1 VREDR
6 PFRLDLV
13 VALGALLISTVAALA
28 TVYQTRVIA
37 RQFSAAVWPYV
48 SFDST
53 NSPNFSELDIRNDGL
68 GPAIIR
74 AVKLSW
80 DGKPRPS
87 IEAIVASLRTSDPQ
101 MTNAIRAAFRSGAS
115 MKLTTSTPNA
125 GTVIPANSQHT
136 VLRIEGAVPV
146 ARLRPELQRRL
157 GLSICYCSLTG
168 NCWTQSYKNRAA
180 EPTSVHSCT

>member
-1 VREDR
+1 MRDDR

-13 VALGALLISTVAALA
+13 VALGALLISTVAAIA

-53 NSPNFSELDIRNDGL
+53 NSPSFAELDIRNDGL

-80 DGKPRPS
+80 DGKPQPS
-87 IEAIVASLRTSDPQ
+87 IEAIVASLRSSDPQ

-125 GTVIPANSQHT
+125 GMVIPANAQHT
-136 VLRIEGAVPV
+136 VVRIEGAVLV
-146 ARLRPELQRRL
+146 ARLGPELQRRL

-168 NCWTQSYKNRAA
+168 NCWTQSYGNRAG
-180 EPTSVHSCT
+180 EPTSVRACT

>member
-53 NSPNFSELDIRNDGL
+53 NSPTFTELDIRNDGL
-68 GPAIIR
+68 GPAIVR

-80 DGKPRPS
+80 DGKPQPS
-87 IEAIVASLRTSDPQ
+87 IEAVVASLRSSDPQ

-115 MKLTTSTPNA
+115 MKLTTSTPDA
-125 GTVIPANSQHT
+125 GMVIPANSQHT
-136 VLRIEGAVPV
+136 VLKIEGTALLV
-146 ARLRPELQRRL
+146 RLRPELQRRL

-168 NCWTQSYKNRAA
+168 NCWTQSYRNRDS
-180 EPTSVHSCT
+180 EPTSVRSCT